1 MEEKYLGKVLP
12 FLKELNQERRELFE
26 EYFSSAPVWLLDAFQ
41 VVEVEKGV
49 TLVRENTP
57 VDTVYIIG
65 RGAIKGVDF
74 RIYGVEYDFMHFEGV
89 YGMGAMEIIM
99 HQDYYRTTLETTT
112 PCTVIKIPRA
122 KFEKWLDSDIKAL
135 RQEAEAVG
143 NYLLE
148 EVRNSRLNLFL
159 KGTERLAILF
169 INYYEKYEKDGILKV
184 TQTRT
189 ELSENTGLCVKTVN
203 RSIKKFEEDGLV
215 GREGNK
221 IIIEETQYKRLKELI
236 RKTIEQ

>member
-12 FLKELNQERRELFE
+12 FLKELDQERRELFE
-26 EYFSSAPVWLLDAFQ
+26 EYFSSAPVWLLDSLQ
-41 VVEVEKGV
+41 VVEVERGV

-57 VDTVYIIG
+57 VDMVYIIG
-65 RGAIKGVDF
+65 RGAVKGVDF

-99 HQDYYRTTLETTT
+99 HQDVYRTTLETTT
-112 PCTVIKIPRA
+112 PCTVIKIPKA

-169 INYYEKYEKDGILKV
+169 TSYYDKYAKDGILKV

-203 RSIKKFEEDGLV
+203 RSIKKFEEEKMV
-215 GREGNK
+215 GRDGSK
-221 IIIEETQYKRLKELI
+221 ITINEEQYEKLKALVRE
-236 RKTIEQ
+236 TIDQ

>member
-12 FLKELNQERRELFE
+12 FLKELSQERRAVFE
-26 EYFSSAPVWLLDAFQ
+26 EYFSSAPVWLLDSFQ

-65 RGAIKGVDF
+65 RGAVKGVDF

-99 HQDYYRTTLETTT
+99 HQEYYRTTLETAT
-112 PCTVIKIPRA
+112 PCTVIKIPKA
-122 KFEKWLDSDIKAL
+122 KFEKWIDSDIKAL
-135 RQEAEAVG
+135 RQEAEAIG

-169 INYYEKYEKDGILKV
+169 LNYYDKYAKDGKLKV

-189 ELSENTGLCVKTVN
+189 ELSENTGLCVKTIN
-203 RSIKKFEEDGLV
+203 RSVKKFEEEKMI
-215 GREGNK
+215 GRDGNK
-221 IIIEETQYKRLKELI
+221 ITINEAQYCRLKNFIQE
-236 RKTIEQ
+236 TIEQ